1 MRRNLDC
8 SLRRTCRRSDPMAEF
23 DRLPAPARAW
33 AQRAVLPWS
42 ARSIRRIWAR
52 ALSETRSEEAALA
65 RLARLA
71 RAEAR
76 TLAREAAPNRIG
88 EVRSV

>member
-65 RLARLA
+65 RLAR
-71 RAEAR
+71 AEAR